1 MQLTIKIK
9 IKPTKG
15 QASLLRS
22 TMKEYIRLVN
32 ECISD
37 MVTFN
42 EYGKLTSKNVQ
53 AKLPSS
59 VKNQCILDAK
69 SAFRRYRKTG
79 IEPVLRKP
87 VAIWNNQNYRIEPNR
102 LFFPLYIDGKT
113 QRISVKAIIPD
124 DVYQRLMSCTT
135 GTLRIT
141 EKQGKFIAQVA
152 IEQEERIPSGS
163 GAVMGIDLGLKCP
176 AVCST
181 DSGRIKFVGNGRKN
195 KYIRRHFK
203 VKHRKLGKAKKSNA
217 IKKMHDK
224 EQRIMRDIDHKIS
237 REIVNF
243 AKQNNIG
250 LIKMERLANIRQ
262 SARKSRKNEHHL
274 HTWSFYRLA
283 GYIEYKAKAEG
294 IIVEYINPAYT
305 SQICPV
311 CGQRNHANDREYV
324 CSCGYHCHR
333 DIVGAKNIC
342 AA

>member
-42 EYGKLTSKNVQ
+42 EYGKLTSKNVR

-141 EKQGKFIAQVA
+141 EN
-152 IEQEERIPSGS
+152 R
-163 GAVMGIDLGLKCP
+163 
-176 AVCST
+176 
-181 DSGRIKFVGNGRKN
+181 GNS
-195 KYIRRHFK
+195 
-203 VKHRKLGKAKKSNA
+203 L
-217 IKKMHDK
+217 
-224 EQRIMRDIDHKIS
+224 
-237 REIVNF
+237 
-243 AKQNNIG
+243 
-250 LIKMERLANIRQ
+250 LRL
-262 SARKSRKNEHHL
+262 L
-274 HTWSFYRLA
+274 
-283 GYIEYKAKAEG
+283 
-294 IIVEYINPAYT
+294 
-305 SQICPV
+305 
-311 CGQRNHANDREYV
+311 
-324 CSCGYHCHR
+324 
-333 DIVGAKNIC
+333 
-342 AA
+342 